1 MPVNRFAPP
10 RQPKA
15 LSIRVKF
22 LGRLL
27 FYLLVL
33 GPLSAEKEKLRFT
46 LVELDGAAYLSA
58 ANLRRVHADLSYTY
72 SAKEEQGEIR
82 YGKRIVLFRVGEAQY
97 QSQNEIRELEN
108 KGVIESRRAV
118 IRDSADQGAS
128 VHHGT
133 GLFFSREFVEEIL
146 TELSLPVSYRF
157 TKKQLLIVRDKQRD
171 VGQKLDF
178 VIIDAGHGGKDSG
191 ALGYFDAAEKDITLS
206 LSLALKDQLSADYP
220 KLKVYLTRSTDKFL
234 RLEKRSDVANK
245 HNEGNKFGIFV
256 SIHCNSTLSP
266 RVKGF
271 EIYYLAQNHDNMKM
285 RQLMLRENLRYERS
299 SYIRRLTS
307 QLMNAQIQR
316 ESKTLARQVF
326 SGLSNRLDG
335 MIKSR
340 KVKKADF
347 AVLRGSL
354 MPAILIETGYL
365 TNRDDLKKL
374 KSDAFRKAF
383 AAGVSRGIGSFLGEL
398 AKAEK

>member
-1 MPVNRFAPP
+1 M
-10 RQPKA
+10 
-15 LSIRVKF
+15 KF
-22 LGRLL
+22 LGRLF
-27 FYLLVL
+27 FYLLIL
-33 GPLSAEKEKLRFT
+33 GQLSAEKEKLRFT
-46 LVELDGAAYLSA
+46 LVQIDGAAFLSA
-58 ANLRRVHADLSYTY
+58 ANLRRLHGDLTY
-72 SAKEEQGEIR
+72 SYSEKEEQGEIR
-82 YGKRIVLFRVGEAQY
+82 FGRRIVLFRVGEAQY
-97 QSQNEIRELEN
+97 QSQNEIRELEA
-108 KGVIESRRAV
+108 KGVLE
-118 IRDSADQGAS
+118 DD
-128 VHHGT
+128 

-157 TKKQLLIVRDKQRD
+157 TKNQLLIVRDKKREA
-171 VGQKLDF
+171 GQKLDF
-178 VIIDAGHGGKDSG
+178 VIIDAGHGGRDSG

-206 LSLALKDQLSADYP
+206 LSLALKEQLNADYP
-220 KLKVYLTRSTDKFL
+220 KLRVYLTRSNDKFL
-234 RLEKRSDVANK
+234 RLEKRSDLANK

-256 SIHCNSTLSP
+256 SVHCNSTLSP

-271 EIYYLAQNHDNMKM
+271 EIYYLAQNPDNVKM

-374 KSDAFRKAF
+374 KSVEFRKAF

>member
-1 MPVNRFAPP
+1 VTTLNRFA
-10 RQPKA
+10 QPHRLKA
-15 LSIRVKF
+15 VYTRVRF
-22 LGRLL
+22 FGRLL
-27 FYLLVL
+27 LYSFLL
-33 GPLSAEKEKLRFT
+33 GQLSAEKEKLRFT
-46 LVELDGAAYLSA
+46 LVQVDDAAFLSA
-58 ANLRRVHADLSYTY
+58 ANLRRVHPDISYSY
-72 SAKEEQGEIR
+72 SEKEEQGEIR
-82 YGKRIVLFRVGEAQY
+82 YGRRIVLFRVGEAQY
-97 QSQNEIRELEN
+97 QSQSEIRELEG
-108 KGVIESRRAV
+108 KGVVE
-118 IRDSADQGAS
+118 DN
-128 VHHGT
+128 

-157 TKKQLLIVRDKQRD
+157 TKKHLLIVRDKQRD

-206 LSLALKDQLSADYP
+206 LSLALKEQLNADYP

-271 EIYYLAQNHDNMKM
+271 EIYYLAQNHDNIKM

-374 KSDAFRKAF
+374 KSVEFRKAF

>member
-1 MPVNRFAPP
+1 MPVHA
-10 RQPKA
+10 
-15 LSIRVKF
+15 V
-22 LGRLL
+22 
-27 FYLLVL
+27 
-33 GPLSAEKEKLRFT
+33 KEKLQFT
-46 LVELDGAAYLSA
+46 LVQIEGGAYLSA
-58 ANLRRVHADLSYTY
+58 ANLRRVHPELSVRLIE
-72 SAKEEQGEIR
+72 KEEQGEIR
-82 YGKRIVLFRVGEAQY
+82 FNKRIVLFRVGESQY
-97 QSQNEIRELEN
+97 QSQSEIRELEAV
-108 KGVIESRRAV
+108 GAIE
-118 IRDSADQGAS
+118 DDGM
-128 VHHGT
+128 
-133 GLFFSREFVEEIL
+133 FFSREFIEEIL

-157 TKKQLLIVRDKQRD
+157 TKSHLIIVRDKQRELP
-171 VGQKLDF
+171 QTLDF
-178 VIIDAGHGGKDSG
+178 IIIDAGHGGKDSG
-191 ALGYFDAAEKDITLS
+191 ALGYFDAPEKDITLA
-206 LSLALKDQLSADYP
+206 LALALKEQLAADFP
-220 KLKVYLTRSTDKFL
+220 KIQVQLTRSTDRFL
-234 RLEKRSDVANK
+234 RLEKRSDIANRR
-245 HNEGNKFGIFV
+245 NEGNKFGIFISV
-256 SIHCNSTLSP
+256 HCNSTLSP

-271 EIYYLAQNHDNMKM
+271 EVYYLAQNNDNMKI

-326 SGLSNRLDG
+326 SGLVNRLDG

-374 KSDAFRKAF
+374 KSAAFRKAF
-383 AAGVSRGIGSFLGEL
+383 TAGVSRGIGSFLGEL